1 MLVTTALKAHA
12 VHSLQDYM
20 QIKGMYMK
28 YRLDPTLPETTP
40 GYYEIIVSYLEKH
53 TDIAQCRFWNEL
65 DFEQKVRN
73 QSK

>member
-1 MLVTTALKAHA
+1 
-12 VHSLQDYM
+12 
-20 QIKGMYMK
+20 MYMK

-65 DFEQKVRN
+65 DYEQKVRN
-73 QSK
+73 KSN